1 MSIVFWPLFT
11 PYYTYSLLCYK
22 IKHLLHIHHLHNI
35 KKRSPRRF
43 SPGRRPHRFLQRDHC
58 ICSLFRNGN
67 GFSVSIPTTGT
78 GLRSLFR
85 PYKYL
90 YLYFKYTSYPSN
102 SQRTFSSLHKDILY
116 FIICIAI
123 EKEPDY
129 SLPTLLPTQI
139 NKALKTQ
146 RFQGF
151 LAGDERIEL
160 PPKVLETP
168 IIPFDQ
174 SPIWEN
180 NVDKVRC

>member
-11 PYYTYSLLCYK
+11 PHYTYSLLCYK

-35 KKRSPRRF
+35 EKRSPRRF

-90 YLYFKYTSYPSN
+90 FLYFNYTSYSSN
-102 SQRTFSSLHKDILY
+102 SQRIFLLYVKVKQFISKFAISHVSCRYIIFSTIKEFIYDIWFDFLH
-116 FIICIAI
+116 
-123 EKEPDY
+123 
-129 SLPTLLPTQI
+129 
-139 NKALKTQ
+139 
-146 RFQGF
+146 
-151 LAGDERIEL
+151 
-160 PPKVLETP
+160 TP
-168 IIPFDQ
+168 I
-174 SPIWEN
+174 
-180 NVDKVRC
+180 

>member
-11 PYYTYSLLCYK
+11 PHYTYSLLCYK

-35 KKRSPRRF
+35 EKRSPRRF

-90 YLYFKYTSYPSN
+90 FLYFNYTSYSSN
-102 SQRTFSSLHKDILY
+102 SQRIFLLY
-116 FIICIAI
+116 IKVF
-123 EKEPDY
+123 Y
-129 SLPTLLPTQI
+129 TLLYALPLKKSSTH
-139 NKALKTQ
+139 KALSMCCPKTSTAIYKRNILHSQ
-146 RFQGF
+146 NLCKFY
-151 LAGDERIEL
+151 
-160 PPKVLETP
+160 
-168 IIPFDQ
+168 
-174 SPIWEN
+174 
-180 NVDKVRC
+180 